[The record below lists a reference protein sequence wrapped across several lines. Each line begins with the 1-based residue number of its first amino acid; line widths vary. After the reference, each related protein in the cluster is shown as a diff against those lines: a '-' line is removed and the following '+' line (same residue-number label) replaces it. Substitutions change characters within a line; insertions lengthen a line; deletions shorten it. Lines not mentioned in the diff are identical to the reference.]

1 MAPKSANKGYYTMRN
16 IPVENLSPNPFLEI
30 PAWAK
35 SREIMQDI
43 GDAQKWTTK
52 MGALLKHSPQQ
63 CHAVANI
70 LQKGC
75 DYCRSNT
82 GEDEIYCYLYPG
94 FSPAVYW
101 IYEHEETVEQTKL
114 YELLFQMSQEL
125 DVNLLPLIEAQCCSR
140 CMLDDVS
147 RHINMDHQKKFHV
160 QLAEFRA
167 SGGQM
172 PDRHEWNFEEML
184 KGSGLEQKLQPKKT
198 MFARKLFGAVRA
210 SHANNTPQ

>member
-1 MAPKSANKGYYTMRN
+1 MDPKSANKGYYTMRN

-30 PAWAK
+30 PTWAK
-35 SREIMQDI
+35 SREIMQNI

-82 GEDEIYCYLYPG
+82 EENEIYCYLYPG

-101 IYEHEETVEQTKL
+101 IYEHEELVEQTKL

-198 MFARKLFGAVRA
+198 MFARKLFGAVSA

>member
-30 PAWAK
+30 PTWAK

-82 GEDEIYCYLYPG
+82 EEDEIYCYLYPG

-101 IYEHEETVEQTKL
+101 IYEHEELVEQTKL

-184 KGSGLEQKLQPKKT
+184 KGSGLEHMVQPK
-198 MFARKLFGAVRA
+198 RK
-210 SHANNTPQ
+210 

>member
-30 PAWAK
+30 PTWAK
-35 SREIMQDI
+35 TREIMQNI

-52 MGALLKHSPQQ
+52 IGALLKHSPQQ

-70 LQKGC
+70 LKKGC

-82 GEDEIYCYLYPG
+82 EEDEIYCYLYPG

-101 IYEHEETVEQTKL
+101 IYEHEELVEQTKL

-160 QLAEFRA
+160 QLAELLA
-167 SGGQM
+167 SGAQM

-184 KGSGLEQKLQPKKT
+184 KGSGLEHMVQPKSK
-198 MFARKLFGAVRA
+198 
-210 SHANNTPQ
+210 

>member
-1 MAPKSANKGYYTMRN
+1 MRVRSHFGSSWRGFVLLSPTTGPFIGPGAAMAPKSANKGYYTMRN

-30 PAWAK
+30 PTWAK

-82 GEDEIYCYLYPG
+82 EEDEIYCYLYPG

-147 RHINMDHQKKFHV
+147 RHINMDHRKKFHV
-160 QLAEFRA
+160 
-167 SGGQM
+167 
-172 PDRHEWNFEEML
+172 
-184 KGSGLEQKLQPKKT
+184 
-198 MFARKLFGAVRA
+198 
-210 SHANNTPQ
+210 